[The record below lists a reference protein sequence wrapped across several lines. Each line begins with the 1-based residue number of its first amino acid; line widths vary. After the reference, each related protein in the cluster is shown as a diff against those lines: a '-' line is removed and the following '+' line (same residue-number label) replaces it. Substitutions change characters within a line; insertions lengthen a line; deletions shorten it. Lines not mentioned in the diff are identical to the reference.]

1 MKRISITVCL
11 NRSTVQLD
19 EASFV
24 RLETY
29 LVEAARTLA
38 LNPDRHEILADLEQA
53 IADRCLQRLPAGQ
66 TVVSLIVLETV
77 LAEVGEV
84 RDTVSDSNEP
94 RVEYIPRDTQSPTK
108 RLEQLNEGAIL
119 SGICAGIARYFEIDV
134 IWVRI
139 VMVILTVLSGFT
151 AVLIYALLILLI
163 PIAPIRVG
171 SPSLGKVPAKLRE
184 ATAYVRSF
192 FEPAKT

>member
-66 TVVSLIVLETV
+66 TVVSLMVLETV

-151 AVLIYALLILLI
+151 AVLIYALLMLLI

>member
-66 TVVSLIVLETV
+66 TVVSLMVLETV

-134 IWVRI
+134 TWVRI

-151 AVLIYALLILLI
+151 AVLIYALLMLLI

-184 ATAYVRSF
+184 ATAYARSF

>member
-151 AVLIYALLILLI
+151 AVLIYALLMLLI

>member
-66 TVVSLIVLETV
+66 TVVSLMVLETV

-84 RDTVSDSNEP
+84 RDTVSDPNEP

-151 AVLIYALLILLI
+151 AVLIYALLMLLI

-184 ATAYVRSF
+184 ATAYARSF

>member
-151 AVLIYALLILLI
+151 AVLIYALLMLLL
-163 PIAPIRVG
+163 PIAPIRAD
-171 SPSLGKVPAKLRE
+171 SAPLGKVPAKLRD

>member
-151 AVLIYALLILLI
+151 AVLIYALLMLLI

-184 ATAYVRSF
+184 ATAYARSF

>member
-66 TVVSLIVLETV
+66 TVVSLMVLETV

-151 AVLIYALLILLI
+151 AVLIYALLMLLI

-184 ATAYVRSF
+184 ATAYARSF

>member
-1 MKRISITVCL
+1 MKRISITVSL
-11 NRSTVQLD
+11 NRSTLQFD
-19 EASFV
+19 EPSFV
-24 RLETY
+24 RLENY
-29 LVEAARTLA
+29 LADAVRALA
-38 LNPDRHEILADLEQA
+38 QNPDRHEILADLEQA
-53 IADRCLQRLPAGQ
+53 IADRCLQRLSADQ
-66 TVVSLIVLETV
+66 TVVSLTTLEAV

-84 RDTVSDSNEP
+84 RDTVSETSSSQY
-94 RVEYIPRDTQSPTK
+94 EYIPRDTPASTK

-119 SGICAGIARYFEIDV
+119 SGICAGIARYLDFDV

-151 AVLIYALLILLI
+151 AVLIYALLMLLI
-163 PIAPIRVG
+163 PIAPMRVG
-171 SPSLGKVPAKLRE
+171 SPPLGKVPAKLRE